1 MFNLKNPVST
11 LKIIALCLHP
21 LMLCP
26 EHGSVTDTPNVFG
39 LQTTYKWRS
48 SEVSLIF
55 MDSKGKIIWH
65 LIKTIWTVL
74 EGQIPNLIDN
84 LAESSLHLLLLIHN
98 ELHGQFHST
107 KLSRPKTPIL
117 CF

>member
-65 LIKTIWTVL
+65 LIKTIWTV
-74 EGQIPNLIDN
+74 P
-84 LAESSLHLLLLIHN
+84 LHKAFKTKDAHSVLLN
-98 ELHGQFHST
+98 CWQ
-107 KLSRPKTPIL
+107 KLTR
-117 CF
+117 